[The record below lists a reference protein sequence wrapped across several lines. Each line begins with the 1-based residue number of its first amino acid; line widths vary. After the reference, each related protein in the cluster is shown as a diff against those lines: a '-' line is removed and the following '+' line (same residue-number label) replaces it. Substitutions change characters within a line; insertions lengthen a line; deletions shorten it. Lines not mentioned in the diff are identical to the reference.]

1 MFFLE
6 LIALGAWQRL
16 RIQHAGYGYMWDKR
30 VPYICLGRHE
40 YTDYR
45 KKRIEYTIMLGK
57 KGMVKPVPAYSTA
70 INVQHMYV

>member
-1 MFFLE
+1 
-6 LIALGAWQRL
+6 
-16 RIQHAGYGYMWDKR
+16 MWDKR